1 MITLHI
7 PDADPQNL
15 TLNADIRR
23 EVALL
28 MYQHQTWSMGQAT
41 RYAGM
46 PYVLFQQLL
55 GDRGIVLNYDETDF
69 MSDVASLRKRKV

>member
-1 MITLHI
+1 MLTLQI
-7 PDADPQNL
+7 PDVDPQDSAL
-15 TLNADIRR
+15 TAEIRR

-28 MYQHQTWSMGQAT
+28 MYQHEMWSLGQAA

-55 GDRGIVLNYDETDF
+55 GERKIPMNYDVEDF
-69 MSDVASLRKRKV
+69 LADVDTLSRMK